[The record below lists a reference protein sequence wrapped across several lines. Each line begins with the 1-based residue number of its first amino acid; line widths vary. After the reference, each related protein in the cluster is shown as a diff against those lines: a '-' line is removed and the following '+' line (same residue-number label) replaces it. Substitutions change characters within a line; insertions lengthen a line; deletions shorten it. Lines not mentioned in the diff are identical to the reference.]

1 MNRIILAS
9 HGGMSAGM
17 KDTVEM
23 ILGELPNLYAVATTR
38 DETESILETVR
49 RLLAGFAPEDRV
61 YILTDVLGGS
71 VNNHMLMLLR
81 ERPDLTIICGM
92 NICLAINLAT
102 SAAPAIIGIESK
114 KEILAPAARLKP
126 SSKAAVIVAPERD
139 TPGIIAKACAQP
151 ISIKAASGK

>member
-102 SAAPAIIGIESK
+102 SDGTVSEEEL
-114 KEILAPAARLKP
+114 KEFIAQAREQIMNCTELVNE
-126 SSKAAVIVAPERD
+126 ADMDEED
-139 TPGIIAKACAQP
+139 DL
-151 ISIKAASGK
+151 

>member
-61 YILTDVLGGS
+61 DILTDVLGGS
-71 VNNHMLMLLR
+71 VHHHMLMVLR
-81 ERPDLTIICGM
+81 ERPDLTISCGM

-102 SAAPAIIGIESK
+102 SDGPVSEEEL
-114 KEILAPAARLKP
+114 KEFIAQAREQIMNCTELVNE
-126 SSKAAVIVAPERD
+126 ADMDEED
-139 TPGIIAKACAQP
+139 DL
-151 ISIKAASGK
+151 

>member
-49 RLLAGFAPEDRV
+49 RLLAGFAPKDRV

-102 SAAPAIIGIESK
+102 SDGPVSEEEL
-114 KEILAPAARLKP
+114 KEFIAQAREQIMNCTELVNE
-126 SSKAAVIVAPERD
+126 ADMDEED
-139 TPGIIAKACAQP
+139 DL
-151 ISIKAASGK
+151 

>member
-49 RLLAGFAPEDRV
+49 RLLAGFAPKDRV

-81 ERPDLTIICGM
+81 ERPDLTIICRM

-102 SAAPAIIGIESK
+102 SDGPVSEEEL
-114 KEILAPAARLKP
+114 KEFIAQAREQIMNCTELVNE
-126 SSKAAVIVAPERD
+126 ADMDEED
-139 TPGIIAKACAQP
+139 DL
-151 ISIKAASGK
+151 

>member
-61 YILTDVLGGS
+61 YILTDVL
-71 VNNHMLMLLR
+71 
-81 ERPDLTIICGM
+81 
-92 NICLAINLAT
+92 
-102 SAAPAIIGIESK
+102 
-114 KEILAPAARLKP
+114 
-126 SSKAAVIVAPERD
+126 
-139 TPGIIAKACAQP
+139 
-151 ISIKAASGK
+151 

>member
-102 SAAPAIIGIESK
+102 SDGPVSEEEL
-114 KEILAPAARLKP
+114 KEFIAQAREQTMNCTELVNE
-126 SSKAAVIVAPERD
+126 ADMDEED
-139 TPGIIAKACAQP
+139 DL
-151 ISIKAASGK
+151 